1 MRNASTPTQP
11 PTADD
16 GYRYD
21 TFRTRDM
28 LADMRFGPR
37 AVKPGERLSAVTLPM
52 TNGASVTVGGERDRP
67 MVVVTGSLTCPMTEA
82 STPSVRRLHEEYGAQ
97 IDFLMV
103 SGREAHPGER
113 LPQPKTDEAARSRAE
128 QLASYHELEFP
139 VAVDTTDGAVHQH
152 LDLKPNTLVILDET
166 GTVVFRSLWAGDHRQ
181 VRAALDAVVSG
192 DKPARSQSRAMFGP
206 MSGALPRISEVTR
219 RGGSTA
225 WADVRR
231 SAPPMAMMAWL
242 ATRLPFGSGRVR
254 GAVVMAV
261 PALVMVAGIVSFLIL
276 S

>member
-1 MRNASTPTQP
+1 
-11 PTADD
+11 
-16 GYRYD
+16 
-21 TFRTRDM
+21 M

-37 AVKPGERLSAVTLPM
+37 AVKTGERLRPVTLPL
-52 TNGASVTVGGERDRP
+52 TNGASVTVGGEHDRP

-82 STPSVRRLHEEYGAQ
+82 STPSVRRLHQEYGTR

-113 LPQPKTDEAARSRAE
+113 LPQPKTDEAARARAE
-128 QLASYHELEFP
+128 QLASFHDLVFP
-139 VAVDTTDGAVHQH
+139 VAVDTLDGAVHQH
-152 LDLKPNTLVILDET
+152 LDLKPNTLVVLDET
-166 GTVVFRSLWAGDHRQ
+166 GTVVFRSLWAGDRRQ
-181 VRAALDAVVSG
+181 VRAALDAAVAG
-192 DKPARSQSRAMFGP
+192 DKPARSESRAMLGP

-242 ATRLPFGSGRVR
+242 AARLPFGSEPVR
-254 GAVVMAV
+254 GAVAMVA

-276 S
+276 I